1 MKKHNYLIL
10 DTEFITINH
19 KKLVYCMAF
28 MVVDNYNN
36 IKTSYQY
43 FINDI
48 IKHYHINMKRY
59 NNSNIKAV
67 SYQYIDNLISNL
79 IKDYDI
85 KGFIS
90 HNAIV
95 DRIALNNTSIL
106 IMNKVSSFT
115 SSKWYCTY
123 RMALKSIC
131 QYKTYKSYTIKGNK
145 RATLESLY
153 NYINNDDVKQDHI
166 PLNDCLKCYTLYI
179 KIKHS
184 HKIGMISVWYH
195 FSYFNFVFSV
205 EFVKI
210 FTWDNHP
217 T

>member
-1 MKKHNYLIL
+1 MKRYNYLVL
-10 DTEFITINH
+10 DSEFITINH
-19 KKLVYCMAF
+19 KKLIYCIAF

-36 IKTSYQY
+36 IKASYQY
-43 FINDI
+43 FISDI
-48 IKHYHINMKRY
+48 IKDYHINMKRY

-67 SYQYIDNLISNL
+67 SYQYIDNLINKL

-95 DRIALNNTSIL
+95 DRIALNNTSKAL
-106 IMNKVSSFT
+106 INKDLSFT
-115 SSKWYCTY
+115 TIKWYCTY

-166 PLNDCLKCYTLYI
+166 PLNDCYKCYTLYI

-184 HKIGMISVWYH
+184 HKTRMMSV
-195 FSYFNFVFSV
+195 
-205 EFVKI
+205 
-210 FTWDNHP
+210 
-217 T
+217 